1 MFSWGENI
9 RDGFGLVKSN
19 GLVKANTDSCLNVIL
34 TKSPITHLSAGNK
47 VVAFIRSNGK
57 VSFACRMHQYKD
69 GRRVTWK
76 LKGVECREKILALS
90 CGDTHVVLLSEEGR
104 VFCLTSASNDPRPV
118 GNLNQVI
125 QVACGD
131 QHSIALTQDGKV
143 FTWGQNSR
151 GQLGLGKGEPSTSSP
166 QPVKSLS
173 GIPLAQIT
181 AGGDHSFALS
191 LSGAVFGW
199 GKNSAGQLGLGDT
212 IDRPA
217 PAPVD
222 CLNLKKTI
230 AISCGVEHTVVLT
243 KGGLVFTFGSGRY
256 GQLGHNSLR
265 NELRPRLVAE
275 LWGAKVT
282 QIACGRNHTLA
293 FVGSFKKIYSFGH
306 GEQGQLGNG
315 VKMDQSVPLPVQL
328 PQDRIDDLQIEQTFA
343 GGNHSFA
350 LCSFAKESGKGL
362 NDCRVEKMTQTLDN
376 DIIDRW
382 ILQCDSKSWEKIQ
395 KEITKT
401 FSSASCLNGSFLDKS
416 CDKHYQTSL
425 KHSGLDLSL
434 ARMAFQKLAEKDKVL
449 AEVEDVVHRILLPSL
464 SKDPIGVEGL
474 RVYLIIPE
482 LLRVLLK
489 QQRGID
495 ITEAFVATVLR
506 LNPDK
511 LQVIEG
517 LWSTLSDSFFR
528 TVVKAFHSLSA
539 EYLQQMAVKRCDHG
553 KSLKKTFGLLQRL
566 YDVNSKRR
574 RRITVDTFHVNKISS
589 LFQSKLVLDLN
600 SELTELVWDISGED
614 DTYWIESEMILSK
627 IKRYKDNIFCLL
639 KVDTEAKCTVWM
651 YAFDQIKDCHEDI
664 EYGWLSDKTIK
675 VDRET
680 LLDDTFQQL
689 RKMTCHMVALKVKFQ
704 AENGVDEGGVSLEF
718 FSLLG
723 RELLTMEPKTL
734 EVYESGLAWLT
745 TDDGGV
751 TDEFYLLGLLCGK
764 ALFNQCVLNLCFPL
778 ALFKELLGLTTTLD
792 DLKELSPTE
801 ASCLQYV
808 LDEDEEVVEA
818 LDLVFM
824 DKGQE
829 LIPNVEE
836 LPVTMVNR
844 KKYVDLYVDMKLNKS
859 VQIQFADF
867 EKGFHKGCPIQT
879 WRMFLP
885 EELTTLLQGDDNYE
899 WDKLRECN
907 ARHHLNLHIIMFCWG
922 DGSSGQFG
930 LNFENVSVPIAG
942 NIFSDKVTEIVCG
955 EQHTLFLTVD
965 GRILSCG
972 RNSKGQLGR
981 QRNINSKLPAPV
993 EGLGAVVSVA
1003 CGQDHS
1009 VAVCASGQ
1017 VYSWG
1022 AGGEGQ
1028 LGIALTTVSKVPR
1041 PRPVRIPS
1049 PLPITVIQV
1058 ACGNSHSLALTEGG
1072 QVFSWGL
1079 NSHGQ
1084 LGLGKGVP
1092 LQPIPALVR
1101 SLTGVP
1107 VTQVAAGGTHTLAL
1121 TLPGLVYCCGAN
1133 RAGQL
1138 GLKRVDEK
1146 GWTGTFGE
1154 GSRGQLGHNASA
1166 NELLP
1171 KLVEG
1176 MDGLVSQIACG
1187 SHHTLVLGSSGQL
1200 WAFGSGVKGQLGTG
1214 NTEGSLRPTSVLL
1227 KTASGGAE
1235 TVILNDM
1242 KISVGWNSN
1251 FIYTAESS
1259 EREQPIGRLDKAK
1272 LQKWL
1277 TMKQGNTEAQREIS
1291 LMFSTSSSLVASFTK
1306 ASESPSTKAAGA
1318 LRVDLEAAS
1327 QAFDQLFNIPWIRK
1341 SVNILPLVDNIF
1353 SSAAVIKSPEIFLIL
1368 PTIPL
1373 FHEDHNVM
1381 NMVMTLAIV
1390 IDEDLNETAMKILKE
1405 WWSSMETNIMTKHI
1419 LMWKN
1424 ALSFMLRNGLLA
1436 THNPGVKFLLEALK
1450 SLHRANKRAGRTHEV
1465 PASTFYVEEINGSV
1479 ILLEDVKLWRFWS
1492 TREDTEVTP
1501 VIFCRYP
1508 FVLNLISKMTI
1519 FNSNALYTK
1528 VVHKLTHRLTV
1539 MYPSGTFRDNPES
1552 PPAPVFQ
1559 LTLRRPSLIE
1569 DTFRQLGAADHDYFQ
1584 RELVVQFVEDMKLSL
1599 VNIRDF
1605 FLHVFEELLASES
1618 EMFMYNDTKTLVWF
1632 PAKPRVEEKS
1642 YFLFGVLC
1650 GMALYNHNIVHLPF
1664 PLALFKKMVGVKPSL
1679 EDLREFDPVVGGS
1692 LRYLLEDYTDDDVEE
1707 NLDMTFT
1714 VIWDDLK
1721 VELDPKETGKSVT
1734 SFNKK
1739 QFVDAYV
1746 NLAFNQSAEK
1756 VFEEFR
1762 RGFFKVCDRD
1772 VVELFQPEE
1781 LRGVMVGKEDYDW
1794 DTFKQNT
1801 VYDGEYHA
1809 RHPNIVT
1816 FWEAFEELTDDQKK
1830 AFLLFLTG
1838 CDRAPILGMDK
1849 IQMKVAVLQN
1859 STELHFP
1866 ESLTCHFLLL
1876 LPIYPSKEML
1886 LARLK
1891 EAVAH
1896 NRGFWKE

>member
-1 MFSWGENI
+1 
-9 RDGFGLVKSN
+9 
-19 GLVKANTDSCLNVIL
+19 
-34 TKSPITHLSAGNK
+34 
-47 VVAFIRSNGK
+47 
-57 VSFACRMHQYKD
+57 
-69 GRRVTWK
+69 
-76 LKGVECREKILALS
+76 
-90 CGDTHVVLLSEEGR
+90 
-104 VFCLTSASNDPRPV
+104 
-118 GNLNQVI
+118 
-125 QVACGD
+125 
-131 QHSIALTQDGKV
+131 
-143 FTWGQNSR
+143 
-151 GQLGLGKGEPSTSSP
+151 
-166 QPVKSLS
+166 
-173 GIPLAQIT
+173 
-181 AGGDHSFALS
+181 
-191 LSGAVFGW
+191 
-199 GKNSAGQLGLGDT
+199 
-212 IDRPA
+212 
-217 PAPVD
+217 
-222 CLNLKKTI
+222 
-230 AISCGVEHTVVLT
+230 
-243 KGGLVFTFGSGRY
+243 
-256 GQLGHNSLR
+256 
-265 NELRPRLVAE
+265 
-275 LWGAKVT
+275 
-282 QIACGRNHTLA
+282 
-293 FVGSFKKIYSFGH
+293 
-306 GEQGQLGNG
+306 
-315 VKMDQSVPLPVQL
+315 
-328 PQDRIDDLQIEQTFA
+328 
-343 GGNHSFA
+343 
-350 LCSFAKESGKGL
+350 
-362 NDCRVEKMTQTLDN
+362 
-376 DIIDRW
+376 
-382 ILQCDSKSWEKIQ
+382 
-395 KEITKT
+395 
-401 FSSASCLNGSFLDKS
+401 
-416 CDKHYQTSL
+416 
-425 KHSGLDLSL
+425 
-434 ARMAFQKLAEKDKVL
+434 
-449 AEVEDVVHRILLPSL
+449 
-464 SKDPIGVEGL
+464 
-474 RVYLIIPE
+474 
-482 LLRVLLK
+482 
-489 QQRGID
+489 
-495 ITEAFVATVLR
+495 
-506 LNPDK
+506 
-511 LQVIEG
+511 
-517 LWSTLSDSFFR
+517 
-528 TVVKAFHSLSA
+528 
-539 EYLQQMAVKRCDHG
+539 
-553 KSLKKTFGLLQRL
+553 
-566 YDVNSKRR
+566 
-574 RRITVDTFHVNKISS
+574 
-589 LFQSKLVLDLN
+589 
-600 SELTELVWDISGED
+600 
-614 DTYWIESEMILSK
+614 
-627 IKRYKDNIFCLL
+627 
-639 KVDTEAKCTVWM
+639 
-651 YAFDQIKDCHEDI
+651 
-664 EYGWLSDKTIK
+664 
-675 VDRET
+675 
-680 LLDDTFQQL
+680 
-689 RKMTCHMVALKVKFQ
+689 
-704 AENGVDEGGVSLEF
+704 
-718 FSLLG
+718 
-723 RELLTMEPKTL
+723 
-734 EVYESGLAWLT
+734 
-745 TDDGGV
+745 
-751 TDEFYLLGLLCGK
+751 
-764 ALFNQCVLNLCFPL
+764 
-778 ALFKELLGLTTTLD
+778 
-792 DLKELSPTE
+792 
-801 ASCLQYV
+801 
-808 LDEDEEVVEA
+808 
-818 LDLVFM
+818 
-824 DKGQE
+824 
-829 LIPNVEE
+829 
-836 LPVTMVNR
+836 
-844 KKYVDLYVDMKLNKS
+844 
-859 VQIQFADF
+859 
-867 EKGFHKGCPIQT
+867 
-879 WRMFLP
+879 
-885 EELTTLLQGDDNYE
+885 
-899 WDKLRECN
+899 
-907 ARHHLNLHIIMFCWG
+907 MFCWG

-1146 GWTGTFGE
+1146 GRFNICAVPALRVLGVSFISCGEAHSAVLTKGGQVFTFGE

-1227 KTASGGAE
+1227 KGASGGAA

-1390 IDEDLNETAMKILKE
+1390 IDEDLNETAMNILKE

-1794 DTFKQNT
+1794 DMFKQNT